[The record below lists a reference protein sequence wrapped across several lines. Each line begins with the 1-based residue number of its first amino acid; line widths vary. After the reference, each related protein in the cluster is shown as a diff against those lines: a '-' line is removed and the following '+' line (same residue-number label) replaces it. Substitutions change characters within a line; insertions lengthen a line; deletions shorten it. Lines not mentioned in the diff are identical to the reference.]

1 MTTTTFNTAEAV
13 ECTACGEPITGEALL
28 VRQRDDET
36 GLAYYAASHP
46 AAACAYAVSADWE
59 APVESAQPIAW
70 EAVDIEYNPSGEN
83 KEYVFEDEQTGL
95 GATVTPIQGEWLW
108 QVYDQVHQG
117 AGVLDEGTADTS
129 KAARAAAEQR
139 LADWL

>member
-28 VRQRDDET
+28 VRQRDDEA

-59 APVESAQPIAW
+59 APAGSAQPIAW

-83 KEYVFEDEQTGL
+83 KEYVFEDGQAGL
-95 GATVTPIQGEWLW
+95 GATVTPIQGEWVW
-108 QVYDQVHQG
+108 QVYEMDN
-117 AGVLDEGTADTS
+117 ARVLDEGTADTS

-139 LADWL
+139 LTDWL